1 MGIGNGTRG
10 ASLSSEKV
18 LEAQIGAANETIRRL
33 TAVLAAVLM
42 DKHRG
47 RVLVESASVDAA
59 YGDQTQP
66 NGFMVDV
73 ATLHP
78 LGQHRLQVLLPNGD
92 TYVPQPLAIAAPVI
106 DPSSSGPC
114 EYEWHRSGIGIRC
127 PKCGG
132 TTRIS

>member
-10 ASLSSEKV
+10 DSLSSEKV
-18 LEAQIGAANETIRRL
+18 LEAQLGAANETIRRL

-59 YGDQTQP
+59 YGDPTQA

-106 DPSSSGPC
+106 ESPPCAGSWHKSG
-114 EYEWHRSGIGIRC
+114 GLGIRC
-127 PKCGG
+127 PDCGG